1 MFFIIVCALV
11 ERGAKEC
18 KYDIHKL
25 KYPPSAN
32 LVVRKKIWVQ
42 NVKNI
47 VFKGGTTGPKGTY
60 SAEDTEA
67 LFCINNASEI
77 WYNPKMV
84 AYHQIPKQRLEKEHL
99 VKLVKGY
106 NLANIY
112 LLMMFSKPWQK
123 PFIFARTFLG
133 GLKRLVKHL
142 VQGGIKGDLVK
153 EVELEWYKT
162 WTVSPFRW
170 LVGRLY

>member
-1 MFFIIVCALV
+1 
-11 ERGAKEC
+11 
-18 KYDIHKL
+18 
-25 KYPPSAN
+25 
-32 LVVRKKIWVQ
+32 
-42 NVKNI
+42 
-47 VFKGGTTGPKGTY
+47 
-60 SAEDTEA
+60 
-67 LFCINNASEI
+67 
-77 WYNPKMV
+77 MV

-99 VKLVKGY
+99 VKLAKGY
-106 NLANIY
+106 NLANFY

-142 VQGGIKGDLVK
+142 IQGGIKGDLVK

-170 LVGRLY
+170 LVRR